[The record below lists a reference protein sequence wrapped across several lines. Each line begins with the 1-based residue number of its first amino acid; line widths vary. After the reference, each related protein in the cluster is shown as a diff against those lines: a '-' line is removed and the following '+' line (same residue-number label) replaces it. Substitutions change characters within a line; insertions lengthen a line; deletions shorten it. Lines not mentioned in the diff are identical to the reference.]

1 MAASTGKE
9 VKNIVVYVCFYVTCT
24 IEIINNTRGGIVMF
38 IQTKKG
44 NASDEGQKIQML
56 K

>member
-1 MAASTGKE
+1 MH
-9 VKNIVVYVCFYVTCT
+9 VFLV
-24 IEIINNTRGGIVMF
+24 NNTRGGIVMF